1 MKCDVIDDNH
11 YLIKIYNDYLDF
23 DIYDHD
29 EIKIFIEKIYNK
41 ILKKYNIK
49 GLLTFNIFID
59 NMYGMII
66 EVEKNNGFIIK
77 NLVDIKIKF
86 NLNIS
91 FLYEVDYFYLLENNI
106 NNQNIYYYNSKYYL
120 EIIREMD
127 KKTYLN
133 LLDNSFIMY
142 NDEINNIIDNG
153 IKLLNIKN

>member
-153 IKLLNIKN
+153 IKLLNIIN

>member
-49 GLLTFNIFID
+49 GLLTFNMFID

-66 EVEKNNGFIIK
+66 EVEKNNDFIIK